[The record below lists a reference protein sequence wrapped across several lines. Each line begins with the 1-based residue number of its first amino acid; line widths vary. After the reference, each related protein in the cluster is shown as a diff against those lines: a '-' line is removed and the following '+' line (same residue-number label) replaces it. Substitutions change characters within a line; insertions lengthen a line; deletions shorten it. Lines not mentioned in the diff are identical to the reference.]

1 MQDWERLKDAL
12 TGIQNKL
19 AEIESRLED
28 TRHEIEAQLEA
39 APSLAPGVDLPLLN
53 SAIQKLSG
61 CQEQEQILDAFLEKA
76 QSIVSRGVL
85 FLKRE
90 ESYVPWKAFGLV
102 LEQVEIV
109 KIDDHGSPVARA
121 ARQSKILVLEEESE
135 SPLPWPAPE
144 QQSSRIS
151 VCLPLSFESFVPV
164 VFGGDSPPP
173 VSLDSL
179 EILSHLAVLVLKNHS
194 LQRLLQSDDRTTPGT
209 EHPDSAEPQ
218 VQAPPPDSAP
228 GLAASPQEPD
238 TGLAESLTSEA
249 GERVPSEAEEAQ
261 QAEARR
267 LSRLLV
273 SEIKLQQGEEISLGR
288 EKKDLYSRLKEEID
302 SRRRRYQEGIHS
314 DVRRDYYHEEIVRIL
329 AADDDTLLGAEYPG
343 KRE

>member
-1 MQDWERLKDAL
+1 MQDWEGLKDAL
-12 TGIQNKL
+12 TGIQEKL
-19 AEIESRLED
+19 AEIESRLKD

-53 SAIQKLSG
+53 SAIQKLSA

-90 ESYVPWKAFGLV
+90 ESYVPWKAFGLE

-109 KIDDHGSPVARA
+109 KIDDPDSPLAGA
-121 ARQSKILVLEEESE
+121 ARQNRILVLEEKSA
-135 SPLPWPAPE
+135 PLPWPAPE

-151 VCLPLSFESFVPV
+151 LCLPLSFEGFVPV

-194 LQRLLQSDDRTTPGT
+194 LQQLAPSGDQTLSGT
-209 EHPDSAEPQ
+209 ERPHSAEPQ

-228 GLAASPQEPD
+228 GLAASRPQPERGP
-238 TGLAESLTSEA
+238 AESLTPEA
-249 GERVPSEAEEAQ
+249 GPRVPSEAGEAQ

-273 SEIKLQQGEEISLGR
+273 SQIKLQKGAEISLGR
-288 EKKDLYSRLKEEID
+288 ERKDLYSRLKGEID
-302 SRRRRYQEGIHS
+302 SRRKRYQEGIHS

-329 AADDDTLLGAEYPG
+329 AGDDDTLLGAEYPG